1 MDPNKIVNSASSS
14 TGKSTMTPP
23 KVPEAS
29 SSLSG
34 ITNPLEKKENDIELP
49 SKKIDNFISNASDQ
63 QSNSK
68 DFTDDSNL
76 KPEESELKPGDKV
89 DTGKQINEKGEV
101 EDSSTKKTL
110 KAVGR
115 GAAAYFSGGS
125 SIGKDSQI
133 VKSAPVDK
141 TIGVVSDALE
151 KVPGVEKISKELDEA
166 GLADG
171 VNDALDVVGNVKNGD
186 IAGAIESAKNLK
198 KDEKKLNKTIKK
210 KIIIPI
216 VAGIFGSFFIMA
228 VIVSAICGPV
238 IGGFL
243 DIVESADEEAA
254 EIGEVD
260 ETYKYGQDDQEQ
272 TGIIIGGV
280 VDFENLSDKR
290 KAIIQ
295 AAAAAVAAE
304 VPYSYGSHPF
314 GAGLRGIPSAGLDC
328 AGFVQWAFWTGLGG
342 NPGYLTTQ
350 AISDRMGKDF
360 IVIDEKDL
368 LPGDIA
374 LRREGGSYGDNY
386 NHTGIYAGDGYWF
399 HASSGRKT
407 HKVVKSKYS
416 EFKIFLRYVGVD
428 N

>member
-1 MDPNKIVNSASSS
+1 
-14 TGKSTMTPP
+14 
-23 KVPEAS
+23 
-29 SSLSG
+29 
-34 ITNPLEKKENDIELP
+34 
-49 SKKIDNFISNASDQ
+49 
-63 QSNSK
+63 
-68 DFTDDSNL
+68 
-76 KPEESELKPGDKV
+76 
-89 DTGKQINEKGEV
+89 
-101 EDSSTKKTL
+101 
-110 KAVGR
+110 
-115 GAAAYFSGGS
+115 
-125 SIGKDSQI
+125 
-133 VKSAPVDK
+133 
-141 TIGVVSDALE
+141 
-151 KVPGVEKISKELDEA
+151 
-166 GLADG
+166 
-171 VNDALDVVGNVKNGD
+171 
-186 IAGAIESAKNLK
+186 
-198 KDEKKLNKTIKK
+198 
-210 KIIIPI
+210 
-216 VAGIFGSFFIMA
+216 MA

-314 GAGLRGIPSAGLDC
+314 GSGLRGIPSAGLDC

-350 AISDRMGKDF
+350 VISDRMGKDF

-416 EFKIFLRYVGVD
+416 EFEIFLRYVGVD